1 MEKTF
6 KILVALV
13 LICSCSEDE
22 EQTISTDWHTEL
34 IGVGYIGENPDSLNW
49 PFSYYPCENNQ
60 PELLNHQYELQPV
73 IIGDTI
79 IFPNILLYNMFRDME
94 IDNRI
99 SKDSSKFLISTQKKL
114 YKFSK
119 IGGHNFIPKTF
130 YYQKYPNDYPKS
142 FMYQS
147 VDGFDHWDNYQIEIS
162 GKDSIRV
169 WLKGSPD
176 NPYLFEQDSISD
188 IDILF
193 IGSYL
198 NLICDNRYD
207 TITFGGAIFCGTT
220 MDEVLVFNDSI
231 FDYNTYFRRVPDGG
245 ILLNYFR
252 SKIDKDVHSLKE
264 FDFDMKSKFE
274 IRKFKELPV
283 AVENWKILEPL
294 PSLVQEEE
302 YR

>member
-99 SKDSSKFLISTQKKL
+99 SKDSSKL
-114 YKFSK
+114 
-119 IGGHNFIPKTF
+119 KTF
-130 YYQKYPNDYPKS
+130 SLFKISALYIQVKGPIVRLKNISYPN
-142 FMYQS
+142 
-147 VDGFDHWDNYQIEIS
+147 I
-162 GKDSIRV
+162 
-169 WLKGSPD
+169 
-176 NPYLFEQDSISD
+176 NPIIIAEHSNTRLNRTNLF
-188 IDILF
+188 F
-193 IGSYL
+193 IFS
-198 NLICDNRYD
+198 C
-207 TITFGGAIFCGTT
+207 
-220 MDEVLVFNDSI
+220 
-231 FDYNTYFRRVPDGG
+231 
-245 ILLNYFR
+245 
-252 SKIDKDVHSLKE
+252 
-264 FDFDMKSKFE
+264 
-274 IRKFKELPV
+274 
-283 AVENWKILEPL
+283 
-294 PSLVQEEE
+294 
-302 YR
+302 